1 MKNFL
6 NIYGRVQLIS
16 LALIIAF
23 FFIGAI
29 NGFALESGSWFINAM
44 KITATVWLIS
54 GAIYVSFLI
63 WELLKD

>member
-1 MKNFL
+1 M
-6 NIYGRVQLIS
+6 IS